1 MKRLGLITL
10 AWLAL
15 GVGLFGQ
22 HILTL
27 RSGETA
33 VVTCEGQTLSTTA
46 TSATRADHTCVP
58 VPPPPPTTPAPLPTG
73 DSADMRY
80 WHAPKG
86 HDGLNIHEHGD
97 QPPAWVTAWS
107 LSNLGSSQMF
117 GWQPVMTSGENY
129 MKHQAYKGA
138 IGRLG
143 SFDVYLLVH
152 AQSNPLDWMAPYHS
166 LRMWVRD
173 GSGGISY
180 RQGRIWF
187 GWNDVRS
194 HRLRRME
201 EQRNSRYPGWPGR
214 GSFAL
219 SCISREDG
227 PEFASTEQWYGM
239 MGYYG
244 PDIGISIGRNAAFC
258 DPDHMLPMS
267 EAMDL
272 ATWDLTGHHGTNRRF
287 EVSWYGPESA
297 ASRSRFTGWW
307 CYQIQPSEPAHTHS
321 SMPSWSAYSPAAAP
335 NECAAGY
342 APQYTAPTMPLS
354 GIDYRIGN
362 AFDRR
367 YPATGL
373 QQPQ

>member
-1 MKRLGLITL
+1 MRPVLIVGVLVFLSAVTVAQQMVTL
-10 AWLAL
+10 AP
-15 GVGLFGQ
+15 
-22 HILTL
+22 
-27 RSGETA
+27 GESAT
-33 VVTCEGQTLSTTA
+33 VTCLGQTLSVTQPETL
-46 TSATRADHTCVP
+46 RALLSCVP
-58 VPPPPPTTPAPLPTG
+58 APPPPPGQPAPLPTG
-73 DSADMRY
+73 DSDAMRY
-80 WHAPKG
+80 WHQPAS
-86 HDGLNIHEHGD
+86 HDGLNVHEHGD
-97 QPPAWVTAWS
+97 QPPAWVTDWS
-107 LSNLGSSQMF
+107 LANLGSSQLF
-117 GWQPVMTSGENY
+117 GWQPVMTNGENV

-138 IGRLG
+138 LGTIGP
-143 SFDVYLLVH
+143 FTVYLLVH

-187 GWNDVRS
+187 GWTDVRS
-194 HRLRRME
+194 HRLSRGE
-201 EQRNSRYPGWPGR
+201 EVRDSRYPGWPGR

-219 SCISREDG
+219 SCISRSDG
-227 PEFASTEQWYGM
+227 PEYAMTEQWYGM

-258 DPDHMLPMS
+258 QPDDMPTMD

-272 ATWDLTGHHGTNRRF
+272 ATWDLTGYHGTNRRF
-287 EVSWYGPESA
+287 EVSWYGPESS
-297 ASRSRFTGWW
+297 ASRSRFIGWW
-307 CYQIQPSEPAHTHS
+307 CYQIQPSEPPHTHT
-321 SMPSWSAYSPAAAP
+321 SMPQWSAYSPADAP
-335 NECAAGY
+335 NTCAGGF

-354 GIDYRIGN
+354 GIDYRLGN